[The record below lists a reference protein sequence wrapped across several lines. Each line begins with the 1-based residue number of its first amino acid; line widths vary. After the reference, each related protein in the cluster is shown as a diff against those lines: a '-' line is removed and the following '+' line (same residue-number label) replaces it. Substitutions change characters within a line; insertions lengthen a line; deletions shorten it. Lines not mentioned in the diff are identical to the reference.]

1 MLRMDLI
8 YYDVCD
14 FHQRRSGR
22 RLPEVPQLYY
32 LVTDP
37 EANSELSAELPLE
50 PAKQTDANVR

>member
-1 MLRMDLI
+1 MCVIFIKEVLA
-8 YYDVCD
+8 
-14 FHQRRSGR
+14 
-22 RLPEVPQLYY
+22 LPEVPQLYD

>member
-1 MLRMDLI
+1 MDLI

>member
-1 MLRMDLI
+1 MDLI
-8 YYDVCD
+8 YYHVRD
-14 FHQRRSGR
+14 FHQRRSGTPR
-22 RLPEVPQLYY
+22 SPTD